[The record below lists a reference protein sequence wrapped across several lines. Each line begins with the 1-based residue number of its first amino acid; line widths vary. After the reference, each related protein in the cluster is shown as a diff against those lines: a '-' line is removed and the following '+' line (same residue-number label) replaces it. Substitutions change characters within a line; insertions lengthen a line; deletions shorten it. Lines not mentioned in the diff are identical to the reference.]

1 MRYASDEFKVFV
13 SLLPAPAAEERI
25 LPIGILDFPLLRFR
39 VQSLK
44 AQAPNPNVGV
54 IWGLYRDNGKE
65 NANDYL
71 GFRFSSSGFQ
81 IMLGSCNGCVRVWFR
96 I

>member
-1 MRYASDEFKVFV
+1 MRYASDELKVFV

-25 LPIGILDFPLLRFR
+25 LLISILDFPLLRFR

-54 IWGLYRDNGKE
+54 ISGLYRNNGKE
-65 NANDYL
+65 NGDDYL
-71 GFRFSSSGFQ
+71 GFRVSSVGFRVSNNVG
-81 IMLGSCNGCVRVWFR
+81 IMQWLCTGMV
-96 I
+96 